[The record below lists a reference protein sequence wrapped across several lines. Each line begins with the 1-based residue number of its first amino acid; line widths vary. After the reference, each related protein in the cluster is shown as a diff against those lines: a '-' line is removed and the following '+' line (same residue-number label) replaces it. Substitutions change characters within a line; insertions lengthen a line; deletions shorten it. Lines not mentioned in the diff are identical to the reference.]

1 MTCIVKYVL
10 ILDIEAKFI
19 SCIVEYWHEPWG
31 GEGNENCPLHVHFE
45 DKYIMFCDITL
56 YELKWKN
63 LG

>member
-1 MTCIVKYVL
+1 M
-10 ILDIEAKFI
+10 
-19 SCIVEYWHEPWG
+19 G

-45 DKYIMFCDITL
+45 DEYIMFCDITL